1 MSRQLLG
8 ALILYLVAA
17 PGTIHA
23 QSRWRLEIRGGPAFA
38 IKDLGSASLGTGLGV
53 EGTVAYR
60 IQPQVSVYA
69 GWDWHRFPSDAS
81 STGPNGDFDETG
93 YAFGLQFEHPI
104 GRSEAL
110 ALQLRAGGTYNHIEM
125 ENDAG
130 DLVADSGH
138 GLGWEGGAALAVR
151 LDDHWQ
157 VTPGLRLRSLTRDL
171 AMGGPA
177 ASADLRYLAVEVG
190 FSRRF

>member
-1 MSRQLLG
+1 MSRKLLG
-8 ALILYLVAA
+8 ALVLFLVAA

-23 QSRWRLEIRGGPAFA
+23 QGRWRFELRGGPAFA
-38 IKDLGSASLGTGLGV
+38 IKDLGAASLGTGLGF

-60 IQPQVSVYA
+60 IQPHVSVYA

-81 STGPNGDFDETG
+81 STGPNGDFEETG

-104 GRSEAL
+104 GGSEAL
-110 ALQLRAGGTYNHIEM
+110 ALQLRAGGTYNHLEM
-125 ENDAG
+125 ENNAG

-138 GLGWEGGAALAVR
+138 GIGWEGGAGLAVR

-171 AMGGPA
+171 AMEGA
-177 ASADLRYLAVEVG
+177 AGSAELTYLAVEVG